1 MKPNLVIRP
10 SFTVVG
16 MKYHGKNQHNEI
28 PQLWGKFGPH
38 MHEVNHVIHPEVS
51 YGVMDNFDE
60 ESGEFDYMAACEVN
74 SLTDIA
80 TSMTLKVIP
89 AQTYAVFP
97 CTMASLKQTYE
108 MICQKWL
115 PTSGYHRGDGPE
127 FELYNEHFDPLD
139 INSEMFIYIPVEAD
153 GYPSK

>member
-16 MKYHGKNQHNEI
+16 MKYHGRNQHNEI

-38 MHEVNHVIHPEVS
+38 MHEVSHVVHPEVS
-51 YGVMDNFDE
+51 YGVMDNFDKAT
-60 ESGEFDYMAACEVN
+60 GEFDYMAACEVS

-80 TSMTLKVIP
+80 AGMALKVIP

-97 CTMASLKQTYE
+97 CTMASLKQTYD
-108 MICQKWL
+108 L
-115 PTSGYHRGDGPE
+115 
-127 FELYNEHFDPLD
+127 
-139 INSEMFIYIPVEAD
+139 
-153 GYPSK
+153 